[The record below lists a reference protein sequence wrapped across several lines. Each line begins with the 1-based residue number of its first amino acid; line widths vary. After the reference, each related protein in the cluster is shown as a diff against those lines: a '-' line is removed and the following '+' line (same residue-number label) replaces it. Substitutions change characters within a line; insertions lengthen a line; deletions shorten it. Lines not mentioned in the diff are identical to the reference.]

1 MKKPDFRLCLY
12 ESIDECLDGPVSM
25 AVANVQANCRACR
38 SDEFKAHTATDW
50 IDDNSAITEFIVAQT
65 LVCKLVCSCKLSKF

>member
-1 MKKPDFRLCLY
+1 MRPA
-12 ESIDECLDGPVSM
+12 SM
-25 AVANVQANCRACR
+25 AVANVQANCRVCR

-65 LVCKLVCSCKLSKF
+65 FGLQIGFQLQIIEVLR